1 MHGDGEASESF
12 TILAATIPNTPLPPT
27 VSFDTQGDYVIVMVE
42 PNTGGAGVKI
52 LEYAIEVKSK
62 NESYLTPASCI
73 SSPEILLTKE
83 CFVTLEHFQAPQ
95 FGLVQGDRILVRV
108 RARNEIG
115 WSQYSNVSLGDVLVV
130 ALPHAPTE
138 GPIRDDYVHGSSLTQ
153 IKMRLP
159 EIAGVKTGGLPI
171 LSYSLQASKD
181 QVSWITLCGVVADYT
196 QTHFVH
202 SGLTTGDAWYYKY

>member
-1 MHGDGEASESF
+1 M
-12 TILAATIPNTPLPPT
+12 
-27 VSFDTQGDYVIVMVE
+27 
-42 PNTGGAGVKI
+42 
-52 LEYAIEVKSK
+52 
-62 NESYLTPASCI
+62 
-73 SSPEILLTKE
+73 
-83 CFVTLEHFQAPQ
+83 
-95 FGLVQGDRILVRV
+95 RV
-108 RARNEIG
+108 RAKNEIG